1 MSSLSNALRIGTAGL
16 QFSQVGLGTVSHNLV
31 NSNTEGY
38 SRQQV
43 QSSAVVN
50 NGFGA
55 GVALNNIQRI
65 TDRFLNLRMLAATSD
80 SAQADIKKS
89 YLDTIEGAVTNS
101 SGQGSIETIVGN
113 MFKAMNALTNDPG
126 SSSLKRNVVQQGE
139 LTAQTLRDI
148 DADLAQVATDTDN
161 AITAELN
168 TVNQLLVDIHRL
180 NKEIAAQNLGVANG
194 ANTNDFRDK
203 RDLKVSQLAQRFG
216 IQVTE
221 NTSSGGVRIS
231 TESGRKLVDEASY
244 VVLKRTVG
252 TPYKAIGAQNT
263 QVDGTLSATILD
275 IDTAELTTGKIKGLT
290 EVRDTLVPNLKAQ
303 FAEFTTQLRTTVNT
317 LHSQGSSYP
326 PLRTLTSGNTAGL
339 PNTTTDLFTN
349 LSGSLANAS
358 FNVSVVNSNG
368 DVVLSTT
375 TSSPITLPA
384 TGPFTLDNLATLINN
399 NVTVGNGALGA
410 GGVTGIATL
419 DTNGNPILQIQ
430 AANSNQRV
438 VLSNVNGDALGI
450 LGMNNFFTGTTPAT
464 LQVKSAL
471 SNDPNQLAIARMNSN
486 GSLSSS
492 NTQNIVP
499 LAQLSDTTISFGAA
513 GGLGAQTDTAVG
525 YLGQVISNLA
535 VTLNAGKDRA
545 IFTDGLKNQ
554 LAELTSSVSGVNIN
568 EELSQMLIYQ
578 NSFQASSRI
587 ITVVSQLLEEL
598 ANTIR

>member
-1 MSSLSNALRIGTAGL
+1 M
-16 QFSQVGLGTVSHNLV
+16 
-31 NSNTEGY
+31 
-38 SRQQV
+38 
-43 QSSAVVN
+43 
-50 NGFGA
+50 
-55 GVALNNIQRI
+55 
-65 TDRFLNLRMLAATSD
+65 
-80 SAQADIKKS
+80 
-89 YLDTIEGAVTNS
+89 
-101 SGQGSIETIVGN
+101 
-113 MFKAMNALTNDPG
+113 
-126 SSSLKRNVVQQGE
+126 
-139 LTAQTLRDI
+139 
-148 DADLAQVATDTDN
+148 
-161 AITAELN
+161 
-168 TVNQLLVDIHRL
+168 
-180 NKEIAAQNLGVANG
+180 
-194 ANTNDFRDK
+194 
-203 RDLKVSQLAQRFG
+203 
-216 IQVTE
+216 
-221 NTSSGGVRIS
+221 
-231 TESGRKLVDEASY
+231 
-244 VVLKRTVG
+244 
-252 TPYKAIGAQNT
+252 
-263 QVDGTLSATILD
+263 
-275 IDTAELTTGKIKGLT
+275 
-290 EVRDTLVPNLKAQ
+290 
-303 FAEFTTQLRTTVNT
+303 
-317 LHSQGSSYP
+317 
-326 PLRTLTSGNTAGL
+326 
-339 PNTTTDLFTN
+339 
-349 LSGSLANAS
+349 
-358 FNVSVVNSNG
+358 
-368 DVVLSTT
+368 LSTT

-399 NVTVGNGALGA
+399 TVTVGNGALGA